1 MVVNTMEDD
10 SSPKEPGA
18 VDVATE
24 ESLKDSKVDD
34 SKKAAKLEKLRKKMS
49 KNQGVLGTSRGIE
62 TMFRNMSRSNY
73 QLMAL
78 ADNKASI
85 MITVNGFILSILMAS
100 IGNTYSQTPWLVL
113 PSISFML
120 TSIASIF
127 YSVLAA
133 YPRVPDKNIST
144 QDVRDM
150 KPDANILFFGTAAN
164 MNEDDYLQVTEEM
177 LQDQNFL
184 YRTMALDSRNI
195 SKMLLRKFKMLSF
208 AYRVFLFGLT
218 VTLFLAVSGYIS
230 YT

>member
-1 MVVNTMEDD
+1 MEND
-10 SSPKEPGA
+10 SSPTESGA
-18 VDVATE
+18 TDPATE
-24 ESLKDSKVDD
+24 KLLKDSKVDD
-34 SKKAAKLEKLRKKMS
+34 AKKAAKLEKLRKKMS
-49 KNQGVLGTSRGIE
+49 KNQDILGTSRGIE
-62 TMFRNMSRSNY
+62 TMFRNMSRANY
-73 QLMAL
+73 QLIAF

-85 MITVNGFILSILMAS
+85 MITVNGFILSVLMAS
-100 IGNTYSQTPWLVL
+100 IGSQAQWLVL

-133 YPRVPDKNIST
+133 YPRVPDKRIST

-164 MNEDDYLQVTEEM
+164 MNENDYLQVTEEM
-177 LQDQNFL
+177 MHDQNFL

-195 SKMLLRKFKMLSF
+195 SKMLLQKFKMLSF

-218 VTLFLAVSGYIS
+218 VTLFLAVSSYIS
-230 YT
+230 NA

>member
-1 MVVNTMEDD
+1 MEND
-10 SSPKEPGA
+10 SSPIEASAAGDTA
-18 VDVATE
+18 E
-24 ESLKDSKVDD
+24 ELLKDSKVDD
-34 SKKAAKLEKLRKKMS
+34 TKKAEKLEKLRKKMS
-49 KNQGVLGTSRGIE
+49 KNQDILGTSRGIE
-62 TMFRNMSRSNY
+62 TMFRNMSRANY
-73 QLMAL
+73 QLIAF

-85 MITVNGFILSILMAS
+85 MITVNGFILSVLMAS
-100 IGNTYSQTPWLVL
+100 VGGQAPWLVL

-195 SKMLLRKFKMLSF
+195 SIMLLKKFKMLSL

-218 VTLFLAVSGYIS
+218 VTLFLAISSYIS
-230 YT
+230 NA

>member
-1 MVVNTMEDD
+1 MEND
-10 SSPKEPGA
+10 SSP
-18 VDVATE
+18 TE
-24 ESLKDSKVDD
+24 TSAAGDTVEELLKDSKVDD
-34 SKKAAKLEKLRKKMS
+34 AKKAAKLEKRRKKMS
-49 KNQGVLGTSRGIE
+49 KNHDILGTSRGIE
-62 TMFRNMSRSNY
+62 TMFRNMSRANY
-73 QLMAL
+73 QLIAF

-85 MITVNGFILSILMAS
+85 MITVNGFILSVLMAS
-100 IGNTYSQTPWLVL
+100 VGGQAPWLVL

-195 SKMLLRKFKMLSF
+195 SIMLLKKFKMLSL

-218 VTLFLAVSGYIS
+218 VTLFLAISSYIS
-230 YT
+230 NT